1 MTEINV
7 YKNICRRP
15 EAPHLLA
22 ACGLRVPAVHLPC
35 QVLQG
40 AGRPRLHHGASRSGD
55 ARHGGQVRPGH
66 SNTLMAGCY
75 RQFML
80 VDSKN
85 KLITARVYPH
95 MVLIEVSLSDG
106 QLKLSY
112 PGMTEITLSVPTGA
126 VTCSDNYAVFSESVS
141 GYDLGDEVGAWLS
154 EVVLCDPDGGVR
166 LIFHPKELSTRPDKI
181 HNAVSPNME
190 AKDKP
195 YFADTFAYMMLSQSS
210 VAGLNQLLR
219 AESFKS
225 ISKVNGY
232 IQTFGLNTIR
242 NQS

>member
-1 MTEINV
+1 MSEVVKYALQGSNRNNRNV
-7 YKNICRRP
+7 FSPKFCICWRP

-22 ACGLRVPAVHLPC
+22 ACRVRVPAVHLPC

-95 MVLIEVSLSDG
+95 MVLIEVSLCDG

-126 VTCSDNYAVFSESVS
+126 VT
-141 GYDLGDEVGAWLS
+141 
-154 EVVLCDPDGGVR
+154 
-166 LIFHPKELSTRPDKI
+166 HPSTNK
-181 HNAVSPNME
+181 
-190 AKDKP
+190 AKP
-195 YFADTFAYMMLSQSS
+195 CLT
-210 VAGLNQLLR
+210 
-219 AESFKS
+219 
-225 ISKVNGY
+225 
-232 IQTFGLNTIR
+232 
-242 NQS
+242 